1 MKNSK
6 KIIDLKNIPTNLMN
20 KKIVLAHGVFDIF
33 HLGHKKHLEIAKSN
47 GDILVV
53 SITSDRYVKKG
64 PSRPIFNEN
73 HRAELLSA
81 INFIDFVIINDDETP
96 INLIKKLKPS
106 FYIKGNDY
114 KNLRKDITGNIYKEK
129 KAVENGGGKLIF
141 TDEIQFS
148 SSRIIN
154 ETFTPQKILKNFKDL
169 DKFRQESLTA
179 IQNLSDLKVFVLGEI
194 IFDKYISVTELDKPG
209 KENIQSVK
217 YDSEQTFVGG
227 SFPIAKFLSTFV
239 KNVEIS
245 CIGNFNSEQKK
256 LIHRKIIGSKN
267 LKCKIYQDK
276 FQTITKK
283 RYIDKKN
290 KKLFEEYL
298 LDGVSKFSDKN
309 NLSFLNKLDKYD
321 LVILADF
328 GHGLI
333 NKKIVNILNKKTKFL
348 CINAQTNSENR
359 GFNLITKYKK
369 ADYICIDKLEANL
382 ALAEKEISTS
392 EQIRRLYKSIKTKF
406 LTISLG
412 SDGIEISHKKGNK
425 IESVNLPAFEI
436 KPIDTLGAGD
446 AVFAISSALLKK
458 EKI

>member
-1 MKNSK
+1 M
-6 KIIDLKNIPTNLMN
+6 
-20 KKIVLAHGVFDIF
+20 
-33 HLGHKKHLEIAKSN
+33 
-47 GDILVV
+47 
-53 SITSDRYVKKG
+53 
-64 PSRPIFNEN
+64 
-73 HRAELLSA
+73 
-81 INFIDFVIINDDETP
+81 IINDDETP

-333 NKKIVNILNKKTKFL
+333 NKKILNILNKKTKFL

-406 LTISLG
+406 
-412 SDGIEISHKKGNK
+412 
-425 IESVNLPAFEI
+425 
-436 KPIDTLGAGD
+436 
-446 AVFAISSALLKK
+446 
-458 EKI
+458 

>member
-1 MKNSK
+1 M
-6 KIIDLKNIPTNLMN
+6 
-20 KKIVLAHGVFDIF
+20 FW
-33 HLGHKKHLEIAKSN
+33 
-47 GDILVV
+47 
-53 SITSDRYVKKG
+53 
-64 PSRPIFNEN
+64 
-73 HRAELLSA
+73 
-81 INFIDFVIINDDETP
+81 
-96 INLIKKLKPS
+96 
-106 FYIKGNDY
+106 
-114 KNLRKDITGNIYKEK
+114 
-129 KAVENGGGKLIF
+129 
-141 TDEIQFS
+141 
-148 SSRIIN
+148 
-154 ETFTPQKILKNFKDL
+154 
-169 DKFRQESLTA
+169 
-179 IQNLSDLKVFVLGEI
+179 EI
-194 IFDKYISVTELDKPG
+194 IFDTYFSYWIDKPG
-209 KENIQSVK
+209 KENTESVK

-359 GFNLITKYKK
+359 GFNLITKYKS
-369 ADYICIDKLEANL
+369 DYICIDKLEANL
-382 ALAEKEISTS
+382 SLAEKEISTS

-436 KPIDTLGAGD
+436 KPIDTLD
-446 AVFAISSALLKK
+446 RWCSFASLALLL
-458 EKI
+458 EI